1 VETRGVANARGGS
14 CRKKRREAHRV
25 RIRNWL
31 IDYNEELT
39 ASQKQPAE
47 DKHNWE
53 LRKPELSFEIWKL
66 WKSFGEK
73 FLPFPGSLLEQP
85 DWWLH
90 DMRLLNWLD
99 RRIKLEM

>member
-1 VETRGVANARGGS
+1 MATKKQCFGGGYR
-14 CRKKRREAHRV
+14 RKKRRGECRV

-31 IDYNEELT
+31 IDYNETLE
-39 ASQKQPAE
+39 AAQEQPAE
-47 DKHNWE
+47 DDDDWALH
-53 LRKPELSFEIWKL
+53 RPELSFEIWKL